1 MVANHSMKS
10 NFTMSD
16 GSTFRARYAMGRRLG
31 NGGFGVVYAGTRVQD
46 SLAVAIKIIPDFIS
60 TGRMDPYDKQLPLE
74 VSILHRLSD
83 IEGVVKLMDAC
94 IVGPNLYIVMEYV
107 EGAMDLRQLMKTNGL
122 PSYLIR
128 NLFRQLVE
136 TVIQVQ
142 ASGIVHRDIKPE
154 NVLVDPRTHSI
165 RLIDFGCSSYMQKSY
180 KIFRGTPKFQ
190 PPEFFN
196 NRRVKSEA
204 ATVWSLGVTLFFLH
218 TGRYPHSNWD
228 TLTEQ
233 EWMDTY
239 IPENIPWRC
248 RDLILNILKFDD
260 CERPTLTE
268 LLLHPYIVD
277 VPIFPSVLSSLSLQY
292 LKDSLLSFVSSFVS
306 EGRI

>member
-1 MVANHSMKS
+1 
-10 NFTMSD
+10 MSD
-16 GSTFRARYAMGRRLG
+16 GSTFRARYAMGRKLG
-31 NGGFGVVYAGTRVQD
+31 DGGYGVVYAGTRVQD
-46 SLAVAIKIIPDFIS
+46 SLAVAIKVIPGFIFK
-60 TGRMDPYDKQLPLE
+60 GRMDPYNEQLPLE

-83 IEGVVKLMDAC
+83 IKGVVKLIDAC
-94 IVGPNLYIVMEYV
+94 MEGPNLIIVMDYV
-107 EGAMDLRQLMKTNGL
+107 EGAMDLRQLMKTTEL
-122 PSYLIR
+122 SPHLIR

-142 ASGIVHRDIKPE
+142 ASGIVHRDIKPT
-154 NVLVDPRTHSI
+154 NILVDPRTHTI
-165 RLIDFGCSSYMQKSY
+165 RLIDFGCSCYIKKSY
-180 KIFRGTPKFQ
+180 KGFRGTPKFQ

-233 EWMDTY
+233 ESMDTY
-239 IPENIPWRC
+239 IPENIPWMC
-248 RDLILNILKFDD
+248 RYLIRNLLAYDD
-260 CERPTLTE
+260 NERPTLKE